1 MNKKK
6 FKELV
11 FEVTNE
17 IGMTAYETE
26 STLSVLQL
34 VVEEV
39 NNMESNISEA
49 PPISSLH
56 GILLLLHG
64 VNAHLKELQKTSEE
78 MLRLS
83 VLVEK
88 DTKDLV
94 TESVRA
100 GVAALGYDLSEH
112 DITIGDIA
120 DLRCVVNIDGK
131 RFGIWDAVKKTFV
144 D

>member
-1 MNKKK
+1 MNGKR
-6 FKELV
+6 FIDTV

-17 IGMTAYETE
+17 IGMTAYEAE
-26 STLSVLQL
+26 STLRVLQL
-34 VVEEV
+34 VVEDV
-39 NNMESNISEA
+39 DSMESNISEA

-64 VNAHLKELQKTSEE
+64 VDARLKELQKMSEE
-78 MLRLS
+78 MLSLS
-83 VLVEK
+83 GSVEK
-88 DTKDLV
+88 DTKARI